1 MKYLKLL
8 ICLLVV
14 SGCSDNPEVVELPS
28 DKVVKKNV
36 ASTNDNTSDNSAA
49 PQLWSTHKKLDL
61 TAKECA
67 LIGRSTLDSLGFTSV
82 VQNKNYVYGVFGKN
96 KAAVKCVEMDNI
108 SFVYISVLAIIANHC

>member
-28 DKVVKKNV
+28 DK
-36 ASTNDNTSDNSAA
+36 
-49 PQLWSTHKKLDL
+49 
-61 TAKECA
+61 
-67 LIGRSTLDSLGFTSV
+67 DSLGFTSV

-108 SFVYISVLAIIANHC
+108 SFVYISVAGTKRKMVELLRNEISKTF